1 MTEIENRYMKD
12 FQDLQPSFHEDDDQ
26 GEYTDARVLHRDS
39 QAAQPSQFRQS
50 SANQPQKDQPQKDF
64 MGDPYQEEKDLSL
77 YRYIGRQQDEER
89 VIRLLQTEPGPLAL
103 TGVYGI
109 GKRTFLQHLANR
121 LKEEEDWIV
130 VSSPILLTD
139 GKPADLRTSSGR
151 SKAEDRSITSKRSQ
165 SSSDS
170 LRPSTQSSTS
180 IYQALCEEIYQAAD
194 PAIRKMIE
202 VISGI
207 RIENGM
213 IYINAPGEKYRSIQ
227 YRMLANSMVRILKE
241 AGSSLLIVMG
251 SNTDESTIPG
261 SRAGTSGIEPIPT
274 GKSRAGISRTESIT
288 SGSRSKAARIATRG
302 TTSIEP
308 YSADTDS
315 AELRDLIAFCRGLAK
330 GGYPISIL
338 MTASLK
344 NRLPIRSYP
353 LEMLNPWDIKEA
365 YNQILTDRLGLGEE
379 DLLQLTRMTGG
390 YPLAYQMLLE
400 QIIESPG
407 IKYNRLLSIESSYRT
422 NMFRKVYYQLYQPLS
437 RVEKQILD
445 IMKEFPEEDVPI
457 TYICE
462 KLERPKSY
470 LSVYRNRLL
479 KEQIVRTDIRGTL
492 RFAFPMFR
500 DFLREYQILFQGRS

>member
-26 GEYTDARVLHRDS
+26 EEYTDARVLHRDS

-50 SANQPQKDQPQKDF
+50 PANQPQKDQPQKDF

-77 YRYIGRQQDEER
+77 YRYIGRQQDEDR
-89 VIRLLQTEPGPLAL
+89 VIRLLQDEPGPLAL

-139 GKPADLRTSSGR
+139 EKPADLRTSSGR
-151 SKAEDRSITSKRSQ
+151 SKAEDRSITSNRSQ
-165 SSSDS
+165 SSSES
-170 LRPSTQSSTS
+170 LRPSTASSTS
-180 IYQALCEEIYQAAD
+180 IYQTLCEEIYQAAD

-241 AGSSLLIVMG
+241 AGSSLLIMMG
-251 SNTDESTIPG
+251 SNTEESITPG
-261 SRAGTSGIEPIPT
+261 SRAGTS
-274 GKSRAGISRTESIT
+274 RTESIA
-288 SGSRSKAARIATRG
+288 SGIRSQEARIATRG
-302 TTSIEP
+302 MTSTEP

-338 MTASLK
+338 MIASLK
-344 NRLPIRSYP
+344 TRLPIRSYP

-390 YPLAYQMLLE
+390 YPLAYQMFLD

-492 RFAFPMFR
+492 RFTFPMFR

>member
-1 MTEIENRYMKD
+1 MADRNQPQEGHWDNMTEIENRYMKD
-12 FQDLQPSFHEDDDQ
+12 FQDLQPSFHEDDDRE
-26 GEYTDARVLHRDS
+26 EYTDARVLHRDS
-39 QAAQPSQFRQS
+39 QATQPSQFRQS
-50 SANQPQKDQPQKDF
+50 PANQPQKDQLQKDQPQKDF

-77 YRYIGRQQDEER
+77 YRYIGRQQDEDR
-89 VIRLLQTEPGPLAL
+89 VIRLLQAEPGPLAL

-151 SKAEDRSITSKRSQ
+151 SKAEDRSITSKQSQ
-165 SSSDS
+165 SSPES
-170 LRPSTQSSTS
+170 LRPSASSSTS

-241 AGSSLLIVMG
+241 AGSSLLIMMG
-251 SNTDESTIPG
+251 SNTEESTTPG
-261 SRAGTSGIEPIPT
+261 SRAGTST
-274 GKSRAGISRTESIT
+274 
-288 SGSRSKAARIATRG
+288 
-302 TTSIEP
+302 EP

-344 NRLPIRSYP
+344 NRLPIRSYS

-390 YPLAYQMLLE
+390 YPLAYQMLLD
-400 QIIESPG
+400 QIIESPE

-492 RFAFPMFR
+492 RFTFPMFR

>member
-1 MTEIENRYMKD
+1 MADRNQPQEGNLDNITEIENRYMKD

-26 GEYTDARVLHRDS
+26 EEYTDARVLHRDS
-39 QAAQPSQFRQS
+39 QAAKPSQFRQS
-50 SANQPQKDQPQKDF
+50 PANQPQKDQLQKDF

-77 YRYIGRQQDEER
+77 YRYIGRQQDEDR
-89 VIRLLQTEPGPLAL
+89 VIRLLQDEPGPLAL

-130 VSSPILLTD
+130 VSSPIPLTD
-139 GKPADLRTSSGR
+139 EKPANLRTSSGR

-165 SSSDS
+165 SSFES
-170 LRPSTQSSTS
+170 LRPSTPSSTS
-180 IYQALCEEIYQAAD
+180 IYQTLCEEIYQAAD

-251 SNTDESTIPG
+251 SNTEESTIPG
-261 SRAGTSGIEPIPT
+261 SRACTST
-274 GKSRAGISRTESIT
+274 
-288 SGSRSKAARIATRG
+288 
-302 TTSIEP
+302 EP

-390 YPLAYQMLLE
+390 YPLAYQMLLD

-492 RFAFPMFR
+492 RFTFPMFR

>member
-1 MTEIENRYMKD
+1 MKD

-50 SANQPQKDQPQKDF
+50 PANQQQKDQPQKDQPHKDF
-64 MGDPYQEEKDLSL
+64 MGDLYQEEKDLSL
-77 YRYIGRQQDEER
+77 YRYIGRQQDEDR
-89 VIRLLQTEPGPLAL
+89 VIRLLQAEPGPLAL

-139 GKPADLRTSSGR
+139 EKPADLRTSSGR
-151 SKAEDRSITSKRSQ
+151 SKAEDRSVTSKRSQ
-165 SSSDS
+165 SSSES
-170 LRPSTQSSTS
+170 LRPSTSSSTS

-251 SNTDESTIPG
+251 LNTEESTTPG
-261 SRAGTSGIEPIPT
+261 SRAGTT
-274 GKSRAGISRTESIT
+274 
-288 SGSRSKAARIATRG
+288 
-302 TTSIEP
+302 

-338 MTASLK
+338 MTAGLK

-390 YPLAYQMLLE
+390 YPLAYQMLLD

-445 IMKEFPEEDVPI
+445 IMNEFPEEDVPI

-492 RFAFPMFR
+492 RFTFPMFR

>member
-1 MTEIENRYMKD
+1 MIDGRQGSTSGGELDNMTEIENRYMKD

-50 SANQPQKDQPQKDF
+50 PANQPQKDQSQKDF

-77 YRYIGRQQDEER
+77 YRYIGRQQDEDR
-89 VIRLLQTEPGPLAL
+89 VIRLLQAEPGPLVL

-165 SSSDS
+165 SSTAS
-170 LRPSTQSSTS
+170 LRPSTSSSTS

-241 AGSSLLIVMG
+241 AGSSLLIIMG
-251 SNTDESTIPG
+251 SNTEESTTPG
-261 SRAGTSGIEPIPT
+261 SRAGTST
-274 GKSRAGISRTESIT
+274 
-288 SGSRSKAARIATRG
+288 
-302 TTSIEP
+302 EP

-330 GGYPISIL
+330 GGYPVSIL

-390 YPLAYQMLLE
+390 YPLAYQMLLD

-492 RFAFPMFR
+492 RFTFPMFR